1 VAREWLTFDFQPR
14 DGARR
19 PMTYPIVTLPLAAA
33 MLSLTAVA
41 HAHTTSGQVSACIG
55 DAFRYCS
62 SEIPSSTR
70 VEACLISNKSKLTP
84 SCRAQFDEPDKHHS
98 RARPAKATE
107 GSR

>member
-1 VAREWLTFDFQPR
+1 
-14 DGARR
+14 
-19 PMTYPIVTLPLAAA
+19 MTHCMRMLSLAGA
-33 MLSLTAVA
+33 MLSVTATANA
-41 HAHTTSGQVSACIG
+41 HSTSEQVSACIG

-84 SCRAQFDEPDKHHS
+84 SCRAQFDEPDKQHS

>member
-1 VAREWLTFDFQPR
+1 MNNSIR
-14 DGARR
+14 
-19 PMTYPIVTLPLAAA
+19 TLLLAGA
-33 MLSLTAVA
+33 MLSVTAA
-41 HAHTTSGQVSACIG
+41 ANAHTTAGQVSACIG

-62 SEIPSSTR
+62 AEIPNSTR

-84 SCRAQFDEPDKHHS
+84 SCRAQFDEPDKQHS

>member
-1 VAREWLTFDFQPR
+1 MR
-14 DGARR
+14 
-19 PMTYPIVTLPLAAA
+19 TLSLAGA
-33 MLSLTAVA
+33 MLSLTATANA
-41 HAHTTSGQVSACIG
+41 HNTAQQVSACIG

-70 VEACLISNKSKLTP
+70 VEACLISNKSKLTS
-84 SCRAQFDEPDKHHS
+84 SCRAQFDEPDKQHS